1 MLDGDY
7 LSTLRDVNGSDYLA
21 AAQRAGYGAE
31 TYEAMLRGARLT
43 DKDLGAFV
51 ELHIEQVRGGRVEVR
66 EQRCAGHLFYA
77 HGLLTNAHLT
87 HPPRRVR
94 FWRRKGWRLAW

>member
-21 AAQRAGYGAE
+21 AAQRAGYGAD

-66 EQRCAGHLFYA
+66 EQRCAGHL
-77 HGLLTNAHLT
+77 LTPMGCSQMLI
-87 HPPRRVR
+87 
-94 FWRRKGWRLAW
+94 